1 MYSQAFESIKEFVQ
15 VNIIDMK
22 EMHCVKNI
30 RLLYQSLIHEMSG
43 DEFKDASP
51 YSQNME
57 KKTLVIKHATSQ
69 NHPTLA
75 KTT

>member
-22 EMHCVKNI
+22 EVHCVKNI

-57 KKTLVIKHATSQ
+57 KKNISYKTCNQPKPPNTS
-69 NHPTLA
+69 
-75 KTT
+75 